1 MEKTSKESGQM
12 PPQQTRTLHEK
23 PKPSQKRMPCRP
35 SPGLVSSPAS
45 SSTGPYSSSL
55 PPPPPP
61 PKTKKSWRRGKR
73 GKRNLIRAVQH
84 RLGMQ
89 NEEFWR
95 IGDEP
100 APNAP
105 KMKWL
110 PSDMFLENC
119 EDNLLARYANFLLQ
133 SLLIL
138 VRVFEIPSELKNRF
152 GEGRQTVP
160 RYALFLC
167 RTERLRNPAAVTL
180 LSLERHL
187 YARMLKDTDGG
198 RGRIDEIMKEEWKR
212 DRVQGV
218 KDRIDTW
225 IKEHVV
231 QGIAEGRYPK
241 TNLQHNVEKQWENHW
256 EDPNAS
262 SCSHLFTSRPL
273 TMNKNDFKLSNHDQG
288 KLRSPAHGQT

>member
-1 MEKTSKESGQM
+1 
-12 PPQQTRTLHEK
+12 
-23 PKPSQKRMPCRP
+23 
-35 SPGLVSSPAS
+35 
-45 SSTGPYSSSL
+45 
-55 PPPPPP
+55 
-61 PKTKKSWRRGKR
+61 
-73 GKRNLIRAVQH
+73 
-84 RLGMQ
+84 MQ

-105 KMKWL
+105 KMEWF

-167 RTERLRNPAAVTL
+167 RTDLLTNHAAQNL

-187 YARMLKDTDGG
+187 YARMRDESKGEGG
-198 RGRIDEIMKEEWKR
+198 PEQVNDVIRDEWKK
-212 DRVQGV
+212 DHAQAV
-218 KDRIDTW
+218 KDRIATW
-225 IKEHVV
+225 IEENLIR
-231 QGIAEGRYPK
+231 GIAEARYPK
-241 TNLQHNVEKQWENHW
+241 TNLEHNLERQWENHW
-256 EDPNAS
+256 EDFHA
-262 SCSHLFTSRPL
+262 CLCWHLFT
-273 TMNKNDFKLSNHDQG
+273 
-288 KLRSPAHGQT
+288 